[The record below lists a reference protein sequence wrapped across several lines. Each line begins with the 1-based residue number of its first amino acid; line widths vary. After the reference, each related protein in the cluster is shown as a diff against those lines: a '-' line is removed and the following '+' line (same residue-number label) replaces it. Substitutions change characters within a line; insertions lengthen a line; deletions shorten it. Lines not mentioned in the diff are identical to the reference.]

1 MSAGSTI
8 HLAMRPNCWPRT
20 RALARMRRL
29 LNLSQALVKVRG
41 GVCSRIWHLKLSGQS
56 CPTHPTHA
64 CRSFWMQLSEAF
76 MSACNSR
83 SVDFTTFRDSLC
95 VPALRFI
102 TRFLANFYFNLSRYN
117 WFGVWKVTAAVSF
130 PAMVTGT
137 ARQDCTVT
145 AQKPRPP
152 CMQTQISLSTRKK
165 TKNRKT
171 CCPADAFREY
181 RVCKVSDI

>member
-1 MSAGSTI
+1 
-8 HLAMRPNCWPRT
+8 
-20 RALARMRRL
+20 
-29 LNLSQALVKVRG
+29 
-41 GVCSRIWHLKLSGQS
+41 
-56 CPTHPTHA
+56 
-64 CRSFWMQLSEAF
+64 MQLSEAF
-76 MSACNSR
+76 MSAFNSR

-95 VPALRFI
+95 VPALRFT

-165 TKNRKT
+165 LKIGKHVALRMLSENIGCVK
-171 CCPADAFREY
+171 
-181 RVCKVSDI
+181 SQI